1 MTQQQKDIIKGLA
14 KRYSIHG
21 ISFNVSGDSRLCIE
35 AFVDD
40 GNRKFSE
47 DYSDVYEY
55 ARFIIVFIYRRYLE
69 YVLEDAN
76 RAYDKEFFR
85 LAKVGF
91 ATQNDI
97 VYLAKEVSF
106 NIKRYAQQ

>member
-1 MTQQQKDIIKGLA
+1 MTQQEKDIIKGLA

-21 ISFNVSGDSRLCIE
+21 ISFNISGYSRLCIE

-47 DYSDVYEY
+47 DYADVYEY

-69 YVLEDAN
+69 SILDDAS

-85 LAKVGF
+85 LARGGF

-97 VYLAKEVSF
+97 VDLAKEVSF
-106 NIKRYAQQ
+106 NIRKYAQQ

>member
-1 MTQQQKDIIKGLA
+1 MTQQEKDIIKGLA

-21 ISFNVSGDSRLCIE
+21 LEFRISGNAYVDIE
-35 AFVDD
+35 AYTDS
-40 GNRKFSE
+40 GNRLFA
-47 DYSDVYEY
+47 SDGTERYEY

-69 YVLEDAN
+69 FVLEDAN

-85 LAKVGF
+85 LARGGF

-97 VYLAKEVSF
+97 VDLAKEVSF
-106 NIKRYAQQ
+106 NIRKYAQQ